1 MACWLTGLASQGIT
15 DMELIYKIMQI
26 RSGGLLVYWISKPR
40 NSAMVLNTD
49 QLAGWLTGLANQGIT
64 AVVLM
69 QIRGLAA
76 GWLTGLANQGI
87 TAMVLM
93 QIRGWLAYW
102 ISKPRNYSNGAN
114 ADQVADW
121 LTGLANQE
129 IIAMVL
135 MQTRSGGLLVYWIS
149 KPRNYSNGTNADQVA
164 GWLTGLA
171 NQEIIAMGAGWLT
184 GLANQGITTMV
195 LMQIRGLSQFDE
207 EQVCAVTVQE
217 FWETLAYLC
226 SYFDSFPSSD
236 PYPILVLPFDQV
248 LINLR
253 DIDLEKSGVM
263 KSQVQA
269 LQPMVGKDP
278 SLLQH
283 IPDFHIEQYAT
294 AILMINS
301 EQDAVMQ

>member
-114 ADQVADW
+114 ADQVAGW

-135 MQTRSGGLLVYWIS
+135 MQTRPGGWLAYWIS
-149 KPRNYSNGTNADQVA
+149 KPRNYTNGANADQ
-164 GWLTGLA
+164 
-171 NQEIIAMGAGWLT
+171 GAGWLT

-195 LMQIRGLSQFDE
+195 LMQIRWLSQFDE

-217 FWETLAYLC
+217 FWETLVYLC

-263 KSQVQA
+263 
-269 LQPMVGKDP
+269 
-278 SLLQH
+278 
-283 IPDFHIEQYAT
+283 FC
-294 AILMINS
+294 
-301 EQDAVMQ
+301 